1 MRVVCNTSPLI
12 LLGKINQL
20 DLLLQLY
27 EEVFIPV
34 SVWGEVKEGSGK
46 EVGQIRTLLQTPKV
60 QLRKATKQVLE
71 RVLVDLG
78 SGEREAI
85 ALAIETRADLVVLDD
100 QKGRRVARERGLSV
114 TGTIG
119 FLVEAREGGVIPSIR
134 HELDRLIEAGIW
146 LDEAFYHRILKE
158 FGE

>member
-1 MRVVCNTSPLI
+1 M
-12 LLGKINQL
+12 
-20 DLLLQLY
+20 
-27 EEVFIPV
+27 
-34 SVWGEVKEGSGK
+34 
-46 EVGQIRTLLQTPKV
+46 
-60 QLRKATKQVLE
+60 
-71 RVLVDLG
+71 DLG

-119 FLVEAREGGVIPSIR
+119 VLVEAREGGVIPSIR

-158 FGE
+158 FAE

>member
-1 MRVVCNTSPLI
+1 M
-12 LLGKINQL
+12 
-20 DLLLQLY
+20 
-27 EEVFIPV
+27 
-34 SVWGEVKEGSGK
+34 
-46 EVGQIRTLLQTPKV
+46 
-60 QLRKATKQVLE
+60 
-71 RVLVDLG
+71 DLG

-119 FLVEAREGGVIPSIR
+119 VLVEARERGVIPSIR

-158 FGE
+158 FAE

>member
-1 MRVVCNTSPLI
+1 
-12 LLGKINQL
+12 LLAKIHQI
-20 DLLLQLY
+20 DLLSQLY
-27 EEVFIPV
+27 EEVFIPI
-34 SVWGEVKEGSGK
+34 SVWDEVKKGSGR
-46 EVGQIRTLLQTPKV
+46 EVRQIQPLLQTPKI
-60 QLRKATKQVLE
+60 QLRKATNTDLE
-71 RVLVDLG
+71 RVSVDLG

-85 ALAIETRADLVVLDD
+85 ALAIGARADLVILDE

-119 FLVEAREGGVIPSIR
+119 ILAEARERGVIPSVR

-146 LDEAFYHRILKE
+146 LDEAFYHRILEE